1 MRLIVKVNILLLVSS
16 CISSYCLTTR
26 PILTSH
32 TFLQSAIDDYPYIS
46 SREQLFNK
54 NHIILPSY
62 LSNYSFNEYQTD
74 VGLPEGVI
82 RTLPTQTKVLNN
94 YQTLSNTSVKI
105 SDIIKS
111 SEYINAN
118 IPERFEMIRENIRS
132 TPSSDATIATD
143 VSTNTEVILTE
154 EVDKFRFV
162 FDMNAFEAAMNNKYS
177 MPAQQLLD
185 DELNTTGSP
194 LEFAPSLVS
203 KLAKEARFAEETET
217 QQIYRMEI
225 SPEDFRALV
234 STRKKQTEALLH
246 SNDVDNESLVKSV
259 SSEYMYSDTI
269 YDVVGDTSGEA
280 LSTGS
285 DPYTIQSERDDAE
298 DEEDEERLQAYI
310 RMNDTLVTH
319 IRRLEQDMVRTQR
332 VHSMNTTVSIQTSI
346 YRVAKALSRLIQSA
360 LPTYSEAKQD
370 FVSVLLIG
378 SATITGLK
386 LIDMLT
392 DSIVTLSER
401 HIPTTIK
408 SNPRLQSYIVGCSMT
423 LTLLSMIYNTLRG
436 TQELM
441 FIQYMWSLPGTI
453 VVRALLALLIR
464 LSIR

>member
-1 MRLIVKVNILLLVSS
+1 MRLIVKTSLLLV
-16 CISSYCLTTR
+16 ISSHTSSYNIINR
-26 PILTSH
+26 PIVTRQTL
-32 TFLQSAIDDYPYIS
+32 LQNAINDYPYIS
-46 SREQLFNK
+46 SREQLFDK
-54 NHIILPSY
+54 NHILLPSY
-62 LSNYSFNEYQTD
+62 LSNYTFNDYQTD
-74 VGLPEGVI
+74 IGLPEGVV
-82 RTLPTQTKVLNN
+82 RTAQTEIKVLNN
-94 YQTLSNTSVKI
+94 YQTLSNTTTIRI

-118 IPERFEMIRENIRS
+118 ITERFDMIRDNIRTTVS
-132 TPSSDATIATD
+132 TDDTIAND
-143 VSTNTEVILTE
+143 VSTDTEVILTE

-162 FDMNAFEAAMNNKYS
+162 FDMNAFEEAMNKKYS
-177 MPAQQLLD
+177 MPAKQLLD
-185 DELNTTGSP
+185 DELNTTGST

-217 QQIYRMEI
+217 HQIYRMEI
-225 SPEDFRALV
+225 SPENFRALV
-234 STRKKQTEALLH
+234 STRKKQTKAL
-246 SNDVDNESLVKSV
+246 VDDYIDENESLLKSV

-269 YDVVGDTSGEA
+269 YDVVGDTSDEA
-280 LSTGS
+280 SSLSGT

-298 DEEDEERLQAYI
+298 DKEQLRSYI
-310 RMNDTLVTH
+310 RKNDTLLTH

-332 VHSMNTTVSIQTSI
+332 ARSMNTTVSIQTSL
-346 YRVAKALSRLIQSA
+346 YRVGKALIRLIQTA

-392 DSIVTLSER
+392 DSIVTLTKR
-401 HIPTTIK
+401 HIPTTITT
-408 SNPRLQSYIVGCSMT
+408 NPRIQSYMVGCSMT

-453 VVRALLALLIR
+453 VVRALVALLIR